1 MPKEKRTD
9 NSQTFS
15 VSAHLLFYS
24 ISLYF
29 RLAKYSFMKKYIYI
43 LLGAALWSSC
53 TEENYLNTLSETK
66 ATTTPEV
73 SLIKGGLPGKLHVKV
88 KGDVLS
94 DIKLVNPGG
103 VTLQSAP
110 SKLSATLNSIRATA
124 LSPLFNMDPRF
135 EKRFRQA
142 ELDRWYEV
150 CFDEAQDLQQTIH
163 TLTQSKQFAIVE
175 PVYATS
181 IPTSKAFN
189 TTPNETSSVNDEEM
203 PFDDPELIK
212 QWHYHNIGKYPGSV
226 PGADANVFEA
236 WKTETGKPN
245 VIVAIVDGGID
256 VEHEDLV
263 DNLWVNPGEIPGNG
277 IDDDGNG
284 YVDDIYGWNFVSG
297 NGNITLDGV
306 GHGTHVAGTV
316 AARNNNG
323 IGVGGV
329 AGGDGT
335 PDSGVRL
342 MSCQKFEGNYDGDN
356 TDDIIASAEDAFR
369 YSADNGAVIS
379 QNSWGYTYANVW
391 PASMQAAMDYF
402 IQYAGCDNDGNQLP
416 DSPMKG
422 GVVIVAAGN
431 DNADALYYPGAYE
444 PTIAVSAM
452 APNWERAWYSNYS
465 TWIDIMAPGGD
476 HYFSN
481 GYVYSTLPGNTYGEM
496 AGTSQACPHVSGIA
510 ALIVS
515 HFGGQGFTNEDLKE
529 RLLSSLRPESID
541 LHNPEYAGRLGV
553 GYIDAGKALA
563 ENQEK
568 RPDNIADIE
577 VEAQYTNLTLQWKAV
592 KDEDDGMAIKHELY
606 LSEQPLT
613 ESNYQDVTPYSINT
627 NGYQPGTLITY
638 TVDGLKDGTTYYV
651 GVIAIDRWGLKSDL
665 TTKEVQTLKNDP
677 PVISGLPESTVRVSG
692 TEKQKFTLMLSD
704 PNGHKVSYQVG
715 GETRGVS
722 VSADGNQLHFT
733 IRAVAAL
740 GTHNIELT
748 VTDELGASTSVN
760 IPFEVYEYQLPSV
773 LNSIQNMVIGQNEG
787 TAQIDLTQHFSGN
800 RLSYTAQSSDENI
813 ATVSVDGTQLT
824 VTTRGNGET
833 SIRVEASDGQKNV
846 QTSFQVRVVEN
857 SGDLVYQIYPMPV
870 TSYLNILMNPDITSI
885 TVSIRTVNG
894 EEVLG
899 KPYAVARLQP
909 VKVDVRRLAAGVYT
923 LIIETTK
930 GTVKKTF
937 VKQ

>member
-1 MPKEKRTD
+1 MKKLLLYALGASALLAGCSQDQLPGSDGLVTKTPVTQQLQGPKIVPGRVHIKVKSDVATKMPLNIVRTG
-9 NSQTFS
+9 Q
-15 VSAHLLFYS
+15 A
-24 ISLYF
+24 ISL
-29 RLAKYSFMKKYIYI
+29 
-43 LLGAALWSSC
+43 SS
-53 TEENYLNTLSETK
+53 
-66 ATTTPEV
+66 V
-73 SLIKGGLPGKLHVKV
+73 
-88 KGDVLS
+88 
-94 DIKLVNPGG
+94 
-103 VTLQSAP
+103 P
-110 SKLSATLNSIRATA
+110 SSMSATLNAVNATR
-124 LSPLFNMDPRF
+124 LERLFTIDPRF
-135 EKRFRQA
+135 EKRIRRA
-142 ELDRWYEV
+142 GLDRWFIVY
-150 CFDEAQDLQQTIH
+150 FDESQDIPQTLA
-163 TLTQSKQFAIVE
+163 TLKENSQVEVAEEVFVTTLPTAKAIPAS
-175 PVYATS
+175 PVPQTKS
-181 IPTSKAFN
+181 
-189 TTPNETSSVNDEEM
+189 NDSDM

-245 VIVAIVDGGID
+245 VIVAVVDGGID
-256 VEHEDLV
+256 VKHEDLV

-284 YVDDIYGWNFVSG
+284 YIDDIYGWNFVSG

-356 TDDIIASAEDAFR
+356 TDDLSASAEDAFR

-379 QNSWGYTYANVW
+379 QNSWGYTYADVW

-452 APNWERAWYSNYS
+452 APNWKRSWYSNYS
-465 TWIDIMAPGGD
+465 SWVDIMAPGGD
-476 HYFSN
+476 HYFSG
-481 GYVYSTLPGNTYGEM
+481 GYVFSTLPGNTYGEM

-515 HFGGQGFTNEDLKE
+515 HFGGPGFTNEMLTE
-529 RLLSSLRPESID
+529 RLLGSLRPENID
-541 LHNPEYAGRLGV
+541 LQNPDYAGRLGV
-553 GYIDAGKALA
+553 GYIDAGQALA
-563 ENQEK
+563 ENLEK
-568 RPDNIADIE
+568 RPNNVADIK
-577 VEAQYTNLTLQWKAV
+577 VEAQYTSLTLQWEAV
-592 KDEDDGMAIKHELY
+592 EDEDDGMATKYELY
-606 LSEQPLT
+606 VSGHPLT
-613 ESNYQDVTPYSINT
+613 GSNDQNVTTYSINAY
-627 NGYQPGTLITY
+627 GYQPGELITQ
-638 TVDGLKDGTTYYV
+638 TVNGLKDGTTYYV
-651 GVIAIDRWGLKSDL
+651 GLIAIDRWGLKSDL
-665 TTKEVQTLKNDP
+665 VTKEVQTLKNDP
-677 PVISGLPESTVRVSG
+677 PVISGLPESAIRVSG
-692 TEKQKFTLMLSD
+692 TEKQEFTLTLSD
-704 PNGHKVSYQVG
+704 PNGHKVSYLLG
-715 GETRGVS
+715 GETHGVS
-722 VSADGNQLHFT
+722 VYAEGNELHFT
-733 IRAVAAL
+733 IRAIASL
-740 GTHNIELT
+740 GMHNIELT
-748 VTDELGASTSVN
+748 VTDELGASTSAD
-760 IPFEVYEYQLPSV
+760 IPFEVYEYQMPSV

-787 TAQIDLTQHFSGN
+787 TTQIDLTPYFSGN
-800 RLSYTAQSSDENI
+800 GLSYTAQSSDESI
-813 ATVSVDGTQLT
+813 ATASVDGAQLT
-824 VTTRGNGET
+824 VTARGNGEA
-833 SIRVEASDGQKNV
+833 SIRVEASDGQESV
-846 QTSFQVRVVEN
+846 QSSFLVRVVEN

-870 TSYLNILMNPDITSI
+870 TSDLNILMNPAVTRIN
-885 TVSIRTVNG
+885 VSIRTVNG

-899 KPYAVARLQP
+899 RPYAVARLQP

-923 LIIETTK
+923 LTVETAK